1 MGTKTLRL
9 ERAWNIHTE
18 TFSIAKMWSSAG
30 KVVGAMLTR
39 KDVVCGL
46 RDLDSILKKLDLVL
60 GTIGDSTEYLE
71 VLF

>member
-1 MGTKTLRL
+1 MEFCWESCGSDVR
-9 ERAWNIHTE
+9 
-18 TFSIAKMWSSAG
+18 
-30 KVVGAMLTR
+30 R